1 MMISTTEEI
10 RIMFYLLSF
19 GIFCISSYD
28 LIMMIV
34 DKNSKTRNIILVIYS
49 IMLLYIT
56 INFSYKLASG
66 YVPIHFILFMVIGFL
81 IYITIRKSFIQG
93 IVYMNEMYT
102 KIKKPLKK
110 VLLFLVYPKEIVGI
124 ITLCLKRIKV
134 TFKDFLKSFKKR
146 NNKLSK

>member
-28 LIMMIV
+28 LIMMVV

-93 IVYMNEMYT
+93 IVYMNEIYT

-124 ITLCLKRIKV
+124 ITLCLKRIMV

>member
-1 MMISTTEEI
+1 MMLSTTEEI
-10 RIMFYLLSF
+10 RIMFYLISF

-34 DKNSKTRNIILVIYS
+34 DENSKTKNIILVIYS
-49 IMLLYIT
+49 VMLLYVT
-56 INFSYKLASG
+56 IKFSYKLASG

-81 IYITIRKSFIQG
+81 IYITIRKSFLQG
-93 IVYMNEMYT
+93 ITYMNEIYN

-110 VLLFLVYPKEIVGI
+110 VLLFLVYPKEVVGI
-124 ITLCLKRIKV
+124 ITLCVKTIMNTIKS
-134 TFKDFLKSFKKR
+134 FLKSFKKR

>member
-1 MMISTTEEI
+1 MMLSTTEEI
-10 RIMFYLLSF
+10 RIMFYLISF

-34 DKNSKTRNIILVIYS
+34 DKKSKTKNIILVIYS
-49 IMLLYIT
+49 VILLYVT
-56 INFSYKLASG
+56 IKFSYKLASG

-81 IYITIRKSFIQG
+81 IYITIRKSFLQG
-93 IVYMNEMYT
+93 ITYMNEIYN

-110 VLLFLVYPKEIVGI
+110 VLLFLVYPKEVVGI
-124 ITLCLKRIKV
+124 ITLCVKTIMTTIKC
-134 TFKDFLKSFKKR
+134 FLKSFKKR

>member
-93 IVYMNEMYT
+93 IVYMNEIYT

-124 ITLCLKRIKV
+124 ITLCLKRIMV

>member
-1 MMISTTEEI
+1 MLSTTEEI
-10 RIMFYLLSF
+10 RIMFYLISF

-34 DKNSKTRNIILVIYS
+34 DEKPKTKNIILVIYS
-49 IMLLYIT
+49 VMLLYIT
-56 INFSYKLASG
+56 IKFSYKLASG

-81 IYITIRKSFIQG
+81 IYITIRKSFLQG
-93 IVYMNEMYT
+93 ITYMNEIYN

-110 VLLFLVYPKEIVGI
+110 VLLFLVYPKEVVGI
-124 ITLCLKRIKV
+124 ITLCVKTII
-134 TFKDFLKSFKKR
+134 TTINSFLKSFKKR

>member
-1 MMISTTEEI
+1 MMLSTTEEI
-10 RIMFYLLSF
+10 RIMFYLISF

-34 DKNSKTRNIILVIYS
+34 DKKSKTKNIILVIYS
-49 IMLLYIT
+49 VMLLYVT
-56 INFSYKLASG
+56 IKFSYKLASG

-81 IYITIRKSFIQG
+81 IYITIRKSFLQG
-93 IVYMNEMYT
+93 ITYMNEIYN

-110 VLLFLVYPKEIVGI
+110 VLLFLVYPKEVVGI
-124 ITLCLKRIKV
+124 ITLCVKTIMTTIKC
-134 TFKDFLKSFKKR
+134 FLKSFKKR

>member
-1 MMISTTEEI
+1 MMLSTTEEI
-10 RIMFYLLSF
+10 RIMFYLISF

-34 DKNSKTRNIILVIYS
+34 DKKPKTKNIILVIYS
-49 IMLLYIT
+49 VMLLYVT
-56 INFSYKLASG
+56 IKFSYKLASG

-81 IYITIRKSFIQG
+81 IYITIRKSFLQG
-93 IVYMNEMYT
+93 ITYMNEIYN

-110 VLLFLVYPKEIVGI
+110 VLLFLVYPKEVVGI
-124 ITLCLKRIKV
+124 ITLCVKTIMTTIKC
-134 TFKDFLKSFKKR
+134 FLKSFKKR

>member
-1 MMISTTEEI
+1 MMLSTTEEI
-10 RIMFYLLSF
+10 RIMFYLISF

-34 DKNSKTRNIILVIYS
+34 DEKSKTKNIILVIYS
-49 IMLLYIT
+49 VILLYVT
-56 INFSYKLASG
+56 IKFSYKLASG

-81 IYITIRKSFIQG
+81 IYITIRKSFLQG
-93 IVYMNEMYT
+93 ITYMNEIYN

-110 VLLFLVYPKEIVGI
+110 VLLFLVYPKEVVGI
-124 ITLCLKRIKV
+124 ITLCVKTIMNTIKS
-134 TFKDFLKSFKKR
+134 FLKSFKKR

>member
-28 LIMMIV
+28 LIIMIV

-93 IVYMNEMYT
+93 IVYMNEIYT

-124 ITLCLKRIKV
+124 ITLCLKRIMV

>member
-1 MMISTTEEI
+1 MMLSTTEEI
-10 RIMFYLLSF
+10 RIMFYLISF

-34 DKNSKTRNIILVIYS
+34 DKKSKTKNIILVIYS

-56 INFSYKLASG
+56 IKFSYKLASG
-66 YVPIHFILFMVIGFL
+66 YVPVHFILFMVIGFL

-93 IVYMNEMYT
+93 VTYMNDIYD
-102 KIKKPLKK
+102 KIKKPLLK
-110 VLLFLVYPKEIVGI
+110 VLLFIVYPKEIVGI
-124 ITLCLKRIKV
+124 ITLCIKTIIT
-134 TFKDFLKSFKKR
+134 TFKDFLKKLKKR

>member
-1 MMISTTEEI
+1 MLSTTEEI
-10 RIMFYLLSF
+10 RIMFYLISF

-34 DKNSKTRNIILVIYS
+34 DKKSKTKNIILVIYS
-49 IMLLYIT
+49 VMLLYVT
-56 INFSYKLASG
+56 IKFSYKLASG

-81 IYITIRKSFIQG
+81 IYITIRKSFLQG
-93 IVYMNEMYT
+93 ITYINEIYN

-110 VLLFLVYPKEIVGI
+110 VLLFLVYPKEVVGI
-124 ITLCLKRIKV
+124 ITLCVKTIITTIKS
-134 TFKDFLKSFKKR
+134 FLKSFKKR

>member
-1 MMISTTEEI
+1 MMLSTTEEI
-10 RIMFYLLSF
+10 RIMFYLISF

-34 DKNSKTRNIILVIYS
+34 DKKSKTKNIILVIYS
-49 IMLLYIT
+49 VILLYVT
-56 INFSYKLASG
+56 IKFSYKLASG

-81 IYITIRKSFIQG
+81 IYITIRKSFLQG
-93 IVYMNEMYT
+93 ITYMNEIYN

-110 VLLFLVYPKEIVGI
+110 VLLFLVYPKEVVGI
-124 ITLCLKRIKV
+124 ITLCVKTIMNTIKS
-134 TFKDFLKSFKKR
+134 FLKSFKKR

>member
-1 MMISTTEEI
+1 MLSTTEEI
-10 RIMFYLLSF
+10 RIMFYLISF

-34 DKNSKTRNIILVIYS
+34 DEKSKTKNIILVIYS
-49 IMLLYIT
+49 VILLYVT
-56 INFSYKLASG
+56 IKFSYKLASG

-81 IYITIRKSFIQG
+81 IYITIRKSFLQG
-93 IVYMNEMYT
+93 ITYMNEIYN

-110 VLLFLVYPKEIVGI
+110 VLLFLVYPKEVVGI
-124 ITLCLKRIKV
+124 ITLCVKTIMNTIKS
-134 TFKDFLKSFKKR
+134 FLKSFKKR

>member
-1 MMISTTEEI
+1 MMLSTTEEI
-10 RIMFYLLSF
+10 RIMFYLISF

-34 DKNSKTRNIILVIYS
+34 DKKSKTKNIILVIYS
-49 IMLLYIT
+49 VMLLYLT
-56 INFSYKLASG
+56 IKFSYKLASG

-81 IYITIRKSFIQG
+81 IYITIRKSFLQG
-93 IVYMNEMYT
+93 ITYMNEIYN

-110 VLLFLVYPKEIVGI
+110 VLLFLVYPKEVVGI
-124 ITLCLKRIKV
+124 ITLCVKTIMTTIKC
-134 TFKDFLKSFKKR
+134 FLKSFKKR

>member
-81 IYITIRKSFIQG
+81 TYITIRKSFIQG
-93 IVYMNEMYT
+93 IVYMNEIYT

-124 ITLCLKRIKV
+124 ITLCLKRIMV

>member
-1 MMISTTEEI
+1 MMLSTTEEI
-10 RIMFYLLSF
+10 RIMFYLISF

-34 DKNSKTRNIILVIYS
+34 DEKSKTKNIILVIYS
-49 IMLLYIT
+49 VMLLYIT
-56 INFSYKLASG
+56 IKFSYKLASG

-81 IYITIRKSFIQG
+81 IYITIRKSFLQG
-93 IVYMNEMYT
+93 ITYMNEIYN

-110 VLLFLVYPKEIVGI
+110 VLLFLVYPKEVVGI
-124 ITLCLKRIKV
+124 ITLCVKTIMNTIKS
-134 TFKDFLKSFKKR
+134 FLKSFKKR

>member
-1 MMISTTEEI
+1 MLSTTEEI
-10 RIMFYLLSF
+10 RIMFYLISF

-34 DKNSKTRNIILVIYS
+34 DKKSKTKNIILVIYS
-49 IMLLYIT
+49 VMLLYVT
-56 INFSYKLASG
+56 IKFSYKLASG

-81 IYITIRKSFIQG
+81 IYITIRKSFLQG
-93 IVYMNEMYT
+93 ITYMNEIYN

-110 VLLFLVYPKEIVGI
+110 VLLFLVYPKEVVGI
-124 ITLCLKRIKV
+124 ITLCVKTIMTTIKC
-134 TFKDFLKSFKKR
+134 FLKSFKKR

>member
-1 MMISTTEEI
+1 MMLSTTEEI
-10 RIMFYLLSF
+10 RIMFYLISF

-34 DKNSKTRNIILVIYS
+34 DEKSKTKNIILVIYS
-49 IMLLYIT
+49 VMLLYIT
-56 INFSYKLASG
+56 IKFSYKLASG

-81 IYITIRKSFIQG
+81 IYITIRKSFLQG
-93 IVYMNEMYT
+93 ITYMNEIYN

-110 VLLFLVYPKEIVGI
+110 VLLFLVYPKEAVGI
-124 ITLCLKRIKV
+124 ITLCVKTIITTIKS
-134 TFKDFLKSFKKR
+134 FLKSFKKR